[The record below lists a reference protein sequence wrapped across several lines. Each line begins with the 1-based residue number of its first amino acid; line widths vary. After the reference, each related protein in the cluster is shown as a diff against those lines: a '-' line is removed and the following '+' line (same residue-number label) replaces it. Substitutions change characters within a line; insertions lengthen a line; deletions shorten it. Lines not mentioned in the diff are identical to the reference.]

1 MTASSP
7 DGRDATA
14 SVAST
19 AGHIGARHV
28 RLALAGLVL
37 ANLCLACGPWLVRLA
52 DVGPLSS
59 AFWRLAIAAPALL
72 LVARAAGRPVSATP
86 RALWPVLAV
95 AGLAFAADLA
105 AWHIGILHT
114 RLANAT
120 LFANCASFFFP
131 LYGFVAARAW
141 PGRGQMVALALAAL
155 GVGLLVGRSFEL
167 SQQNVLGDLLRLAA
181 GLFYTVYLVAMERAR
196 GRVAPLPALA
206 LFTIVALVP
215 LLPFALALEPI
226 FWPRDWTPLVL
237 LALGSQVIG
246 QGLVI
251 YAIGHL
257 SPLVVGLGLL
267 SQPVLAA
274 AIGWLA
280 YGERLTAIDG
290 IGAAAIAV
298 ALILVRRSPRATAA

>member
-1 MTASSP
+1 MTTSAS
-7 DGRDATA
+7 DGRDAVMPSAPVDRPA
-14 SVAST
+14 SP
-19 AGHIGARHV
+19 RHV
-28 RLALAGLVL
+28 RLALAGLVI

-59 AFWRLAIAAPALL
+59 GFWRLAIAAPALL
-72 LVARAAGRPVSATP
+72 LIARAAGRPVSATP

-141 PGRGQMVALALAAL
+141 PGRGQIVALALAAL
-155 GVGLLVGRSFEL
+155 GVGLLFGRSFEL
-167 SQQNVLGDLLRLAA
+167 SPQYVLGDVLCLAA

-206 LFTIVALVP
+206 LFTLIALAP
-215 LLPFALALEPI
+215 LLPFALALEPA
-226 FWPRDWTPLVL
+226 FWPRDWTPLLL

-267 SQPVLAA
+267 SQPVLGAT
-274 AIGWLA
+274 IGWLA
-280 YGERLTAIDG
+280 YGERLTVLDG

-298 ALILVRRSPRATAA
+298 ALILVRRTPRVAA